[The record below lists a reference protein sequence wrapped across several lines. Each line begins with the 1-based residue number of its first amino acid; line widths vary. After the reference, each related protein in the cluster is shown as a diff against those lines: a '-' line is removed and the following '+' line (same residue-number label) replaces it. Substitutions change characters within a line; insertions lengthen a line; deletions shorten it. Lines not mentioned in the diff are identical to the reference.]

1 MLLLNYSHPLTT
13 TQLEQAEALLGER
26 PDVRQIAVHIDRGQ
40 PLAEVACQIADAAG
54 LSPDE
59 WQTTALVVN
68 PPGLSPLALA
78 LIAEIHG
85 RRGDFPPILNIRPVP
100 DSVPT
105 RYEVA
110 EIVNL
115 TAIRLAARGRR

>member
-1 MLLLNYSHPLTT
+1 MLLLNYSHPLTM
-13 TQLEQAEALLGER
+13 TQIEQIETLLGER
-26 PDVRQIAVHIDRGQ
+26 PDTRHIAVHIDRGQ
-40 PLAEVACQIADAAG
+40 PLAESARQLSDAAG

-59 WQTTALVVN
+59 WQTTDIVVN
-68 PPGLSPLALA
+68 PPGLAPLALA

-110 EIVNL
+110 EVVNL
-115 TAIRLAARGRR
+115 TGIRLAARGRR